1 MEVIPKRGILG
12 FSFVEPHYTHVS
24 ILKGR
29 VAAILCR
36 KNFDNYWTSGADKSS
51 T

>member
-1 MEVIPKRGILG
+1 MEVIPKCGILG
-12 FSFVEPHYTHVS
+12 CSFVEPYCAHLS
-24 ILKGR
+24 IFKGR

-36 KNFDNYWTSGADKSS
+36 KNFDNHWTSGADKSF